1 AETGSPWKLVS
12 EGGEWIPTRA
22 QAIPSPHPIGTEPL
36 AIEGRGSRSRDR
48 EQACARQEAQVHRR
62 REVADRARGR
72 RVHRAR
78 GRRGASATGGDLQ
91 LAVTA
96 WRKQLALHG
105 SEGLAQRAPGR
116 KPKLDA
122 KDRRI
127 LELEKRTARLE
138 AKLELADKLI
148 ALQKKASELL
158 GIELASDDE
167 S

>member
-1 AETGSPWKLVS
+1 ARRDDTTLVAAEHPVPADLRVEMDVDLVDVEHRLPGACAGLEPTEPLQNAQPSLPPVPTSAETGSPWKLVS

-78 GRRGASATGGDLQ
+78 SRRGASAT
-91 LAVTA
+91 
-96 WRKQLALHG
+96 K
-105 SEGLAQRAPGR
+105 
-116 KPKLDA
+116 
-122 KDRRI
+122 
-127 LELEKRTARLE
+127 
-138 AKLELADKLI
+138 
-148 ALQKKASELL
+148 
-158 GIELASDDE
+158 
-167 S
+167 